1 MSSSS
6 DEFIN
11 LTPPQLLNAAKKAT
25 LSLLPEKSTDRYL
38 QAYQN
43 FILWKTSQNANSF
56 SQNVF
61 LAYFMELSH
70 KYKSSSLWCY
80 YSMLKSTMKTNHG
93 IDIKSY
99 SNLLAF
105 LKRRSDGHMSKKSKV
120 FSADNI
126 KTFLKEAPDC
136 RYLATK
142 VS

>member
-1 MSSSS
+1 MSSSN

-11 LTPPQLLNAAKKAT
+11 STPPDVSEAAKKAT

-43 FILWKTSQNANSF
+43 FMLWKTSKNANSF
-56 SQNVF
+56 SESVF
-61 LAYFMELSH
+61 LAYFMELSQ

-80 YSMLKSTMKTNHG
+80 YSMLKSTVKTKHG

-105 LKRRSDGHMSKKSKV
+105 LKRRSSGHVSKKSKV
-120 FSADNI
+120 FSADNV
-126 KTFLKEAPDC
+126 KKFLKEAPDC